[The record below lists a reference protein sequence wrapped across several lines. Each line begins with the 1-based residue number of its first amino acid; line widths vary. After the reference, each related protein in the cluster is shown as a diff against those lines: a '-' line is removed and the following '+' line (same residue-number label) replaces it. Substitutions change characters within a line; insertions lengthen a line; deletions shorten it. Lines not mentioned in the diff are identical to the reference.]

1 MADDEQLPAR
11 LNRAAALDR
20 LGNHAQIY
28 GQVLDMF
35 RETLPVTCA
44 DIVAHMQA
52 GQWPEAARKAH
63 SLKGSSGAVG
73 ADRLLQLAAAAE
85 RALAG
90 GGVDAA
96 VTQSA
101 VQALLAEAQALLA
114 ELKAA

>member
-1 MADDEQLPAR
+1 MADEEALPAR

-63 SLKGSSGAVG
+63 SLKGSAGAVG
-73 ADRLLQLAAAAE
+73 ADRLLKLASTAE
-85 RALAG
+85 RALAAG
-90 GGVDAA
+90 AVDAEA
-96 VTQSA
+96 TQAA

-114 ELKAA
+114 ELSAG

>member
-1 MADDEQLPAR
+1 MADDEQPPAR

-63 SLKGSSGAVG
+63 SLKGSAGAVG
-73 ADRLLQLAAAAE
+73 ADRLLQLAAQAE
-85 RALAG
+85 RALAAG
-90 GGVDAA
+90 AVDVGA
-96 VTQSA
+96 TQAA